1 MKLKHFQ
8 TNKEVYKIE
17 IERLLIYYKAIY
29 RLGIEQ
35 KNKINKQIIRNKKD
49 KIKSIEVDI
58 NNLRDKISNLDTLY
72 RFINGEPF
80 KVEQLKTIVVEKVI
94 TENDILHEL
103 VDSIEEKIDIII
115 DTFSDKDYL
124 LNLINNGN
132 YGLYEDININTNPYR
147 QTMLIKNTKA
157 KINEIKELMKIA
169 EIKEEEENE

>member
-80 KVEQLKTIVVEKVI
+80 KVEQLKTIIVEKVI

-103 VDSIEEKIDIII
+103 VDSIEEKIDIITII
-115 DTFSDKDYL
+115 DLELKKIELNKEIYIEEITSDFKVL
-124 LNLINNGN
+124 
-132 YGLYEDININTNPYR
+132 
-147 QTMLIKNTKA
+147 TKA
-157 KINEIKELMKIA
+157 NRQ
-169 EIKEEEENE
+169 

>member
-29 RLGIEQ
+29 RLRIEQ

-58 NNLRDKISNLDTLY
+58 DNLRDKISNLDTLY

-80 KVEQLKTIVVEKVI
+80 KAEQLKTIIVEKVI

-103 VDSIEEKIDIII
+103 VDSIEEKIDIITII
-115 DTFSDKDYL
+115 DLELKNIELNKEIYIEEITSDFKVL
-124 LNLINNGN
+124 
-132 YGLYEDININTNPYR
+132 
-147 QTMLIKNTKA
+147 TKA
-157 KINEIKELMKIA
+157 NRQ
-169 EIKEEEENE
+169 

>member
-35 KNKINKQIIRNKKD
+35 KNKINKQIIRNKKN

-80 KVEQLKTIVVEKVI
+80 KVEQLKTIIVEKVI

-103 VDSIEEKIDIII
+103 VDSIEEKIDIITII
-115 DTFSDKDYL
+115 DLELKKIELNKEIYIEEITSDFKVL
-124 LNLINNGN
+124 
-132 YGLYEDININTNPYR
+132 
-147 QTMLIKNTKA
+147 TKA
-157 KINEIKELMKIA
+157 NRQ
-169 EIKEEEENE
+169 

>member
-29 RLGIEQ
+29 RLRIEQ

-58 NNLRDKISNLDTLY
+58 DNLRDKISNLDTLY

-80 KVEQLKTIVVEKVI
+80 KVEQLKTIIVEKVI

-103 VDSIEEKIDIII
+103 VDSIEEKIDIITII
-115 DTFSDKDYL
+115 DLELKNIELNKEIYIEEITSDFKVL
-124 LNLINNGN
+124 
-132 YGLYEDININTNPYR
+132 
-147 QTMLIKNTKA
+147 TKA
-157 KINEIKELMKIA
+157 NRQ
-169 EIKEEEENE
+169 

>member
-29 RLGIEQ
+29 RLRIEQ

-80 KVEQLKTIVVEKVI
+80 KVEQLKTIIVEKVI

-103 VDSIEEKIDIII
+103 VDSIEEKIDIITII
-115 DTFSDKDYL
+115 DLELKNIELNKELYIEEITSDFKVL
-124 LNLINNGN
+124 
-132 YGLYEDININTNPYR
+132 
-147 QTMLIKNTKA
+147 TKA
-157 KINEIKELMKIA
+157 NRQ
-169 EIKEEEENE
+169 

>member
-35 KNKINKQIIRNKKD
+35 KNKINKQIIRNKKN

-103 VDSIEEKIDIII
+103 VDSIEEKIDIITII
-115 DTFSDKDYL
+115 DLELKKIELNKEIYIEEITSDFKVL
-124 LNLINNGN
+124 
-132 YGLYEDININTNPYR
+132 
-147 QTMLIKNTKA
+147 TKA
-157 KINEIKELMKIA
+157 NRQ
-169 EIKEEEENE
+169 

>member
-29 RLGIEQ
+29 RLRIEQ

-103 VDSIEEKIDIII
+103 VDSIEEKIDIITII
-115 DTFSDKDYL
+115 DLELKNIELNKEIYIEEITSDFKVL
-124 LNLINNGN
+124 
-132 YGLYEDININTNPYR
+132 
-147 QTMLIKNTKA
+147 TKA
-157 KINEIKELMKIA
+157 NRQ
-169 EIKEEEENE
+169 

>member
-80 KVEQLKTIVVEKVI
+80 KVEQLKTIIVEKVI

-103 VDSIEEKIDIII
+103 VDSIEEKIDIITII
-115 DTFSDKDYL
+115 DIELKNIELNKEIYIEEITSDFKVL
-124 LNLINNGN
+124 
-132 YGLYEDININTNPYR
+132 
-147 QTMLIKNTKA
+147 TKA
-157 KINEIKELMKIA
+157 NRQ
-169 EIKEEEENE
+169 

>member
-58 NNLRDKISNLDTLY
+58 DNLRDKISNLDTLY

-80 KVEQLKTIVVEKVI
+80 KVEQLKTIIVEKVI

-103 VDSIEEKIDIII
+103 VDSIEEKIDIITII
-115 DTFSDKDYL
+115 DLELKNIELNKEIYIEEITSDFKVL
-124 LNLINNGN
+124 
-132 YGLYEDININTNPYR
+132 
-147 QTMLIKNTKA
+147 TKA
-157 KINEIKELMKIA
+157 NRQ
-169 EIKEEEENE
+169 

>member
-29 RLGIEQ
+29 RLRIEQ
-35 KNKINKQIIRNKKD
+35 KNKINKQIIRNKKN

-80 KVEQLKTIVVEKVI
+80 KVEQLKTIIVEKVI

-103 VDSIEEKIDIII
+103 VDSIEEKIDIITII
-115 DTFSDKDYL
+115 DLELKNIELNKEIYIEEITSDFKVL
-124 LNLINNGN
+124 
-132 YGLYEDININTNPYR
+132 
-147 QTMLIKNTKA
+147 TKA
-157 KINEIKELMKIA
+157 NRQ
-169 EIKEEEENE
+169 

>member
-49 KIKSIEVDI
+49 KIRSIEVDI
-58 NNLRDKISNLDTLY
+58 DNLRHKISNLDTLY

-103 VDSIEEKIDIII
+103 VDSIEEKIDIITII
-115 DTFSDKDYL
+115 DLELKNIELNKEIYIEEITSDFKVL
-124 LNLINNGN
+124 
-132 YGLYEDININTNPYR
+132 
-147 QTMLIKNTKA
+147 TKA
-157 KINEIKELMKIA
+157 NRQ
-169 EIKEEEENE
+169 

>member
-29 RLGIEQ
+29 RLRIEQ

-58 NNLRDKISNLDTLY
+58 DNLRDKISNLDTLY

-103 VDSIEEKIDIII
+103 VDSIEEKIDIITII
-115 DTFSDKDYL
+115 DLELKNIELNKELYIEEITSDFKVL
-124 LNLINNGN
+124 
-132 YGLYEDININTNPYR
+132 
-147 QTMLIKNTKA
+147 TKA
-157 KINEIKELMKIA
+157 NRQ
-169 EIKEEEENE
+169 

>member
-35 KNKINKQIIRNKKD
+35 KNKINKQIIRNKKN

-58 NNLRDKISNLDTLY
+58 DNLRHKISNLDTLY

-103 VDSIEEKIDIII
+103 VDSIEEKIDIITII
-115 DTFSDKDYL
+115 DLELKKIELNKEIYIEEITSDFKVL
-124 LNLINNGN
+124 
-132 YGLYEDININTNPYR
+132 
-147 QTMLIKNTKA
+147 TKA
-157 KINEIKELMKIA
+157 NRQ
-169 EIKEEEENE
+169 

>member
-58 NNLRDKISNLDTLY
+58 DNLRDKISNLDTLY

-80 KVEQLKTIVVEKVI
+80 KVEQLKTIIVEKVI

-103 VDSIEEKIDIII
+103 VDSIEEKIDIITII
-115 DTFSDKDYL
+115 DLELKNIELNKELYIEEITSDFKVL
-124 LNLINNGN
+124 
-132 YGLYEDININTNPYR
+132 
-147 QTMLIKNTKA
+147 TKA
-157 KINEIKELMKIA
+157 NRQ
-169 EIKEEEENE
+169 

>member
-35 KNKINKQIIRNKKD
+35 KNKINKQIIRNKKN

-103 VDSIEEKIDIII
+103 VDSIEEKIDIITII
-115 DTFSDKDYL
+115 DIELKNIELNKEIYIEEITSDFKVL
-124 LNLINNGN
+124 
-132 YGLYEDININTNPYR
+132 
-147 QTMLIKNTKA
+147 TKA
-157 KINEIKELMKIA
+157 NRQ
-169 EIKEEEENE
+169 

>member
-35 KNKINKQIIRNKKD
+35 KNKINKQIIRNKKN

-94 TENDILHEL
+94 TENDICLL
-103 VDSIEEKIDIII
+103 Y
-115 DTFSDKDYL
+115 TSDAAD
-124 LNLINNGN
+124 
-132 YGLYEDININTNPYR
+132 D
-147 QTMLIKNTKA
+147 
-157 KINEIKELMKIA
+157 
-169 EIKEEEENE
+169 

>member
-29 RLGIEQ
+29 RLRIEQ

-58 NNLRDKISNLDTLY
+58 DNLRDKISNLDTLY

-80 KVEQLKTIVVEKVI
+80 KVEQLKTIIVEKVI

-103 VDSIEEKIDIII
+103 VDSIEEKIDIITII
-115 DTFSDKDYL
+115 DIELKNIELNKEIYIEEITSDFKVL
-124 LNLINNGN
+124 
-132 YGLYEDININTNPYR
+132 
-147 QTMLIKNTKA
+147 TKA
-157 KINEIKELMKIA
+157 NRQ
-169 EIKEEEENE
+169 

>member
-1 MKLKHFQ
+1 MKQKHFQ

-49 KIKSIEVDI
+49 KIRSIEVDI
-58 NNLRDKISNLDTLY
+58 DNLRHKISNLDTLY

-103 VDSIEEKIDIII
+103 VDSIEEKIDIITII
-115 DTFSDKDYL
+115 DLELKNIELNKEIYIEEITSDFKVL
-124 LNLINNGN
+124 
-132 YGLYEDININTNPYR
+132 
-147 QTMLIKNTKA
+147 TKA
-157 KINEIKELMKIA
+157 NRQ
-169 EIKEEEENE
+169 

>member
-35 KNKINKQIIRNKKD
+35 KNKINKQIIRNKKN

-80 KVEQLKTIVVEKVI
+80 KVEQLKTIIVEKVI

-103 VDSIEEKIDIII
+103 VDSIEEKIDIITII
-115 DTFSDKDYL
+115 DLELKNIELNKEIYIEEITSDFKVL
-124 LNLINNGN
+124 
-132 YGLYEDININTNPYR
+132 
-147 QTMLIKNTKA
+147 TKA
-157 KINEIKELMKIA
+157 NRQ
-169 EIKEEEENE
+169 